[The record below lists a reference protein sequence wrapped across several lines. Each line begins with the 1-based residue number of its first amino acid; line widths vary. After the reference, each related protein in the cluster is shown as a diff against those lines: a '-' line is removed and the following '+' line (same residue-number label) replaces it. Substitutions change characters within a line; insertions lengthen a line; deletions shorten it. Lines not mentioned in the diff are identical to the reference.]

1 MALRLKVIGQN
12 GGGVV
17 HNGTLYRPGEEFDA
31 TEAERWTVERGICEE
46 VAAPPAPPETELVAE
61 SASTAATVEVATPAK
76 PARVGRRRG

>member
-46 VAAPPAPPETELVAE
+46 VAAPPAPPAPELVAE
-61 SASTAATVEVATPAK
+61 SASAAATVEVATPAK